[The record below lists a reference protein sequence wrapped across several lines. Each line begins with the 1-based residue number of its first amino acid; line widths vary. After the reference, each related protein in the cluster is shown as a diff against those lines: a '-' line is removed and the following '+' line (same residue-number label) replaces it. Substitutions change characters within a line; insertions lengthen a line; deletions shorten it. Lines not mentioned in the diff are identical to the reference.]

1 MRIKKAK
8 TGFETP
14 EHGER
19 LSRSLFDPR
28 APGDR
33 SSHFAMK
40 IGRN

>member
-8 TGFETP
+8 SGFETP
-14 EHGER
+14 EHGKR

-33 SSHFAMK
+33 SSHF
-40 IGRN
+40 GNED